1 VAAAQLA
8 AGQYGNVLRG
18 RPIVVTPLD
27 DGCSDPEIAAATATR
42 FIEDEALAGVV
53 GPMCTTGAQAAN
65 PRYEAAGVVHISAS
79 ATRTELST
87 QGERYFFRTVWHDD
101 AQAAV
106 QARYAR
112 TELGATTAVVLG
124 DGEPYGNALAE
135 EFSSRFQDAGGRVLS
150 ESRIDRG
157 TADFTP
163 IARQVVEAK
172 PDLVVFEGFNPE
184 GALLTRALGDAGF
197 EGFFM
202 GPDGLLNARDFLETA
217 GPRAEGATITGGAFP
232 DTGFVESFTA
242 LYGRPPTTTF
252 VLQAHDAV
260 TALIRA
266 IDAVAVEN
274 DDGSLTV
281 DREQLADA
289 LRQQRF
295 AGLTGSVTFDD
306 RGERRGETP
315 AELGISVYRVFN
327 AQLVAVQ

>member
-1 VAAAQLA
+1 
-8 AGQYGNVLRG
+8 
-18 RPIVVTPLD
+18 
-27 DGCSDPEIAAATATR
+27 
-42 FIEDEALAGVV
+42 
-53 GPMCTTGAQAAN
+53 MCTTGAQAAN
-65 PRYEAAGVVHISAS
+65 PRYEAAGLVHISAS
-79 ATRTELST
+79 ATRSELST
-87 QGERYFFRTVWHDD
+87 QGEQYFFRTVWHDD

-112 TELGATTAVVLG
+112 AELGAATAIVLG
-124 DGEPYGNALAE
+124 DGEPYGNELAE
-135 EFSSRFQDAGGRVLS
+135 EFSSQFQESGGRVLS

-163 IARQVVEAK
+163 IARQIVEAG
-172 PDLVVFEGFNPE
+172 PDVVVFEGFNPE
-184 GALLTRALGDAGF
+184 GALLARALGDAGF

-202 GPDGLLNARDFLETA
+202 GPDALLSARDFIETA

-232 DTGFVESFTA
+232 NAGFVESFTA

-260 TALIRA
+260 TGLIKA
-266 IDAVAVEN
+266 IDAIAVES
-274 DDGSLTV
+274 DDGSLTI
-281 DREQLADA
+281 DRGELAAA

-315 AELGISVYRVFN
+315 AELGITIYRVFN
-327 AQLVAVQ
+327 AQLVAVE